1 MPLKEIVKR
10 FFLSMLAGLLLGW
23 GLSETSYYFLKTGE
37 TRPPQTIELDIP
49 AGTAE
54 RVAQG
59 QADPSLP
66 SSMVFVVGDT
76 LLVKNQD
83 SVPHQL
89 GPLFIPAGSS
99 ASMLLN
105 VAQDYAYSCSFQP
118 SKYIGLS
125 VQSPLDLSTRLTG
138 VLEAGV
144 PMGFLIALYSIIL
157 TSPPKRKAMA

>member
-1 MPLKEIVKR
+1 MSPREIIKR
-10 FFLSMLAGLLLGW
+10 FLLSMLVGLLLGW

-37 TRPPQTIELDIP
+37 TRSPQIVELDIP
-49 AGTAE
+49 AGTAD
-54 RVAQG
+54 RLARG

-99 ASMLLN
+99 ASLLLN
-105 VAQDYAYSCSFQP
+105 VASDYAYSCSFQP

-138 VLEAGV
+138 ILEAGV
-144 PMGFLIALYSIIL
+144 PLGFLIALYSIIL
-157 TSPPKRKAMA
+157 VSPKKKATA